1 MERLLAALIPVLC
14 VVAFGPL
21 FCSNTDMVADQTSAS
36 QVPGR
41 ENRSTRSKGSL
52 CEVTR

>member
-1 MERLLAALIPVLC
+1 MEKLFAALTSVLC

-21 FCSNTDMVADQTSAS
+21 FCSNLGIAADGKSACET
-36 QVPGR
+36 PEGGA
-41 ENRSTRSKGSL
+41 RSTRREGPL